1 MTTGHQDRFPPW
13 ALALPTFV
21 GSALIALPSFPGRMN
36 ADALDLYGQ
45 ALGDPLHDWHA
56 PLVAWLWRMIGA
68 SPALVAEHTTLIV
81 FAIVYAVVLTL
92 RANGLSSRAALL
104 AAFGFAAFPPVLNHL
119 AAVSKDTWVAALFVA
134 TFAMSSSAAPARFVH
149 ARAALIALAP
159 SIRPETVLLL
169 PLFIWGEYVLAGRK
183 LLPAARFAGVLL
195 VIAAALGLFV
205 AKVVKPEARHAEGG
219 IFLFDLAGISIR
231 TGQLLLTPAS
241 FPANDL
247 AVLQR
252 HYWSDSLSP
261 IAWATPE
268 SEMVRFVVGDDLA
281 ELRRR
286 WVSAVVTHPLAYL
299 DTRSVIVR
307 RYLRGHWTYHPGID
321 SNPRIHLFW
330 PKLNG
335 MVNAYLGAA
344 PQWLS
349 SHWLPMIGAVV
360 LLAVVVRLKL
370 HRRRPEWLVYLVVAI
385 AYQLMLLPLIV
396 VPDYRFGYASVI
408 LFFLILG
415 LTARDLALMERA
427 RTVGDTDWTE
437 GESVAGGPAAPVS
450 TAAGLPGQKPIDRA
464 LHR

>member
-1 MTTGHQDRFPPW
+1 M
-13 ALALPTFV
+13 
-21 GSALIALPSFPGRMN
+21 
-36 ADALDLYGQ
+36 
-45 ALGDPLHDWHA
+45 
-56 PLVAWLWRMIGA
+56 
-68 SPALVAEHTTLIV
+68 
-81 FAIVYAVVLTL
+81 
-92 RANGLSSRAALL
+92 L
-104 AAFGFAAFPPVLNHL
+104 AAFGFALFPPVLGYL

-134 TFAMSSSAAPARFVH
+134 TFAMSSAAAPARLVH
-149 ARAALIALAP
+149 TRATLIALAP

-195 VIAAALGLFV
+195 LTAAALGLFV

-231 TGQLLLTPAS
+231 TDQLLLTPAS

-261 IAWATPE
+261 IAWANPE

-286 WVSAVVTHPLAYL
+286 WESAIVAYPLAYL

-307 RYLRGHWTYHPGID
+307 KYLRGHWTYHPGID

-330 PKLNG
+330 PKANG
-335 MVNAYLGAA
+335 MVNAYLDAA

-360 LLAVVVRLKL
+360 LLAAIVRLKL
-370 HRRRPEWLVYLVVAI
+370 HRRRPEWMAYLVVAI
-385 AYQLMLLPLIV
+385 AYQVMLLPLIV
-396 VPDYRFGYASVI
+396 VPDYRFGYAGVI

-415 LTARDLALMERA
+415 LTSRDLALMERA
-427 RTVGDTDWTE
+427 RTAGDDPGTKAE
-437 GESVAGGPAAPVS
+437 GIAGGLVAPVS
-450 TAAGLPGQKPIDRA
+450 ASAGLPGQKPIDRA